1 MHGTNKGGR
10 RERIV
15 RLTAADAHACLSASL
30 ANTLLCLAF
39 LDGWNSYLTARFDQR
54 VRMVNFA
61 QTHSKADVVTHPTIG
76 RGGVTQNEA
85 CANE

>member
-1 MHGTNKGGR
+1 MEWVAWKPRNSFAHDTSDFGCKGGLGMHGTNKGGR

-61 QTHSKADVVTHPTIG
+61 
-76 RGGVTQNEA
+76 
-85 CANE
+85 